1 MHTNPFTET
10 PDGVKH
16 TVLPS
21 GRGLHIA
28 KVGADTRAYDD
39 SAGDVLVLDDRDTG
53 NPSFQILRSYAVRA
67 VADKREI
74 LDAIIAFDREN
85 PSERPW
91 RRSVQSL
98 LKEWNLHNL
107 AYRLHFYRKS
117 AANVDLDNYDEGK
130 GYLRFFITSFERGMR
145 LIYKRTFGRKTR

>member
-21 GRGLHIA
+21 GRALHIVKA
-28 KVGADTRAYDD
+28 DADTSAYGDGAD
-39 SAGDVLVLDDRDTG
+39 GVLVLDDRDTG
-53 NPSFQILRSYAVRA
+53 NPSFQIRRSYAVRA
-67 VADKREI
+67 AEDKREI

-85 PSERPW
+85 PSMRPW
-91 RRSVQSL
+91 RRSPASL

-107 AYRLHFYRKS
+107 AYRLHFYRRS

-130 GYLRFFITSFERGMR
+130 GYLRFFVTSFERGMR
-145 LIYKRTFGRKTR
+145 LLYKKTFGGKS